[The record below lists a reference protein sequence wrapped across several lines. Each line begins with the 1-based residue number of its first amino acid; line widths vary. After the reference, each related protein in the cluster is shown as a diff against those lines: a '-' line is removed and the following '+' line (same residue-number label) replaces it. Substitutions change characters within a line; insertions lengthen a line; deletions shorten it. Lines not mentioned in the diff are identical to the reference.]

1 MPNYYYSGQG
11 TLYVADRDVNGL
23 PDGLV
28 SVGNVPSLELSIET
42 TKFEHKE
49 AESGARS
56 IDLTVIQELK
66 GTFSM
71 VLESIS
77 AENMAM
83 AFFGTMTTE
92 TGAGVVDEPVTIS
105 KYDVRYIT
113 DNVNWDDGVSPSF
126 VDAALA
132 AMTEGTD
139 YTVDYSTGA
148 ITVLSSGAIPA
159 SLPDTILID
168 YTFLDHYKTAAFTQT
183 SVIKYMRFEGIN
195 TVDDLE
201 VIVEVFKAEL
211 DPAQNFPLINDEI
224 AQLTI
229 NGTILNDPLANARIG
244 SGFFVERRT
253 QVVV

>member
-1 MPNYYYSGQG
+1 MANYYYSGQG

-49 AESGARS
+49 SESGNRAV
-56 IDLTVIQELK
+56 DLTIIQELK
-66 GTFSM
+66 GTFSLI
-71 VLESIS
+71 LESIS

-83 AFFGTMTTE
+83 AFFGTLSTE
-92 TGAGVVDEPVTIS
+92 TGAAVVDEPVTINTADV
-105 KYDVRYIT
+105 KYILA
-113 DNVNWDDGVSPSF
+113 NVNLNSTIPATATDSV
-126 VDAALA
+126 LA
-132 AMTEGTD
+132 AMALGTD
-139 YTVDYSTGA
+139 FTVDYSTGT
-148 ITVLSSGAIPA
+148 ITVLSTGTVPPA
-159 SLPDTILID
+159 LPDTILVS
-168 YTFLDHYKTAAFTQT
+168 YTFISHYKTAAFTQT
-183 SVIKYMRFEGIN
+183 SVIKYFRFEGIN

-201 VIVEVFKAEL
+201 VIVDVPKAEL

-229 NGTILNDPLANARIG
+229 AGTMLSDSLALARIG
-244 SGFFVERRT
+244 SSFFTERRT